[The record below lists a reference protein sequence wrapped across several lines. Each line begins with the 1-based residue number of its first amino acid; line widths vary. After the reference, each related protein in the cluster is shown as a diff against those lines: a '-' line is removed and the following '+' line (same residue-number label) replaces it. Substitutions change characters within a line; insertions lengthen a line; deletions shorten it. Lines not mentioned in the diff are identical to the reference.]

1 MFIYIV
7 GSSYYYFII
16 MSLLYVNIIKDRDQ
30 VLFICETLVSGVLD
44 TYWHSIKFYM
54 IEKIKYNT
62 IKTKLSK
69 IFKFQKEV

>member
-7 GSSYYYFII
+7 GSSYYFII
-16 MSLLYVNIIKDRDQ
+16 MSLLYVNIIKDRDR
-30 VLFICETLVSGVLD
+30 VLFICETLVSSVLD
-44 TYWHSIKFYM
+44 TYRHSIKFYI

-62 IKTKLSK
+62 IKTTLSK